1 MRISYKDTTSTLL
14 CFLLINGF
22 FIANNLNST
31 FLVIPLALFFALFL
45 KNNYLYSLKKIV
57 FSRIFI
63 NLIIFLIVILMTNLI
78 LILVHQTLDLSYA
91 KNIVSLIIQ
100 LVCIIFFIAY
110 IYTAYPF
117 VEQIS
122 YSIYIGKLICI
133 TFFIQSII
141 EIIAFLSPQFAS
153 IIHIFYSPD
162 QYEILYKSYG
172 GIRGL
177 ALTGSPGWGLA
188 VGYAYSFLFY
198 VRYMVI
204 EKFNFK
210 TFCFGLILVLGM
222 FFAGRTAFVG
232 IILGIPLFLFSK
244 IRFLSKLKLIF
255 LTVLYSIIIAITVYF
270 LFFDFLLILEQKVFP
285 FVFEM
290 FYRLEHT
297 GKLETGST
305 NVLLEM
311 WNRDIPEG
319 IELFGTG
326 LFTDPET
333 GKYYLQTDVGYVRN
347 YLFGGIFWLL
357 LIYSFSL
364 FIFIKSW
371 SHSSVSNDKLLIIYC
386 LLMTFLLELKAMTVS
401 FNKYFFII
409 ITIYLFSLY
418 LDKKNKNEYIQ
429 HNYTRI

>member
-1 MRISYKDTTSTLL
+1 MRIFYKDTTSVLL

-22 FIANNLNST
+22 FIGNNLNST
-31 FLVIPLALFFALFL
+31 FLVIPLALLFAFFL

-57 FSRIFI
+57 SSRIFI
-63 NLIIFLIVILMTNLI
+63 NLFIFLTIILITNLV
-78 LILVHQTLDLSYA
+78 LILTHQTLDLSYA
-91 KNIVSLIIQ
+91 KNIISQIIQ
-100 LVCIIFFIAY
+100 LICIIFFIAY
-110 IYTAYPF
+110 IYTAYPP

-133 TFFIQSII
+133 TFFVQSII

-244 IRFLSKLKLIF
+244 IQLISKLKIIF
-255 LTVLYSIIIAITVYF
+255 LTVLYSIMIAIIVYF

-319 IELFGTG
+319 VELFGTG

-333 GKYYLQTDVGYVRN
+333 GRYYLQTDVGYIRN

-364 FIFIKSW
+364 FIFKKSLNY
-371 SHSSVSNDKLLIIYC
+371 SVTTNDKLLIIFN
-386 LLMTFLLELKAMTVS
+386 LMMVFLLELKAMTAS
-401 FNKYFFII
+401 YNKYFFLIMI
-409 ITIYLFSLY
+409 VYLFSLY
-418 LDKKNKNEYIQ
+418 LDKKNEQIQ
-429 HNYTRI
+429 YNYSCL

>member
-1 MRISYKDTTSTLL
+1 MRIFYKDATSTLL

-22 FIANNLNST
+22 FIANNFNSS

-57 FSRIFI
+57 SSRIFI
-63 NLIIFLIVILMTNLI
+63 NLFIFLIAILITNLV

-110 IYTAYPF
+110 IYTAYPPTQQ
-117 VEQIS
+117 VS
-122 YSIYIGKLICI
+122 YSAYIGKLICI
-133 TFFIQSII
+133 TFFVQSII
-141 EIIAFLSPQFAS
+141 EIIAFLSPQFAA
-153 IIHIFYSPD
+153 IIHIFYSAD

-188 VGYAYSFLFY
+188 VGYAYAFLFY

-210 TFCFGLILVLGM
+210 TFCFGLVLVLGM

-255 LTVLYSIIIAITVYF
+255 LTILYSIVIAIIVYF

-290 FYRLEHT
+290 FYRLEYT

-311 WNRDIPEG
+311 WNRDVPEG

-326 LFTDPET
+326 WFTDPNT
-333 GKYYLQTDVGYVRN
+333 GSYYLQTDVGYVRN

-364 FIFIKSW
+364 FIFVKSYRY
-371 SHSSVSNDKLLIIYC
+371 SVIANNKLLVTFSLI
-386 LLMTFLLELKAMTVS
+386 MAFLLELKAMTIS
-401 FNKYFFII
+401 YNKYFFLM

-418 LDKKNKNEYIQ
+418 LDKKINNEKI
-429 HNYTRI
+429 